1 MQRVAVFGM
10 GYVGCV
16 TAACLARDG
25 HQVIGV
31 DVDSQKIDRVNAG
44 DPPVSEPGLP
54 EILRSAIA
62 QGRLKATAN
71 LEAAVD
77 GSDLALVAVGTPSAD
92 SGAVNTTAVER
103 VVRSIGER
111 LRGSSRSYTV
121 VLRSTL
127 LPGILEDR
135 LIPILL
141 EASGRKLGD
150 ELRVCNN
157 PEFLRE
163 STAIRDYDQ
172 PPFIVVGADSER
184 DAEPVFDLYAG
195 IEAERIVTGTRAAA
209 MVKYVCNAFH
219 ALKVAFANEIGV
231 IAKSM
236 GADGH
241 DVMRLVCRDTKL
253 NISPAYMRPG
263 FAFGGSC
270 LPKDLRAL
278 TRHSEEHSLQL
289 PLLPAILESNEN
301 QLRRAVRL
309 IERSGTRKIGL
320 VGLSFKANTDD
331 LRESPL
337 VMLSEI
343 LLGKGFDLK
352 IYDPNIQVTRLVG
365 RNLAYVDQHLP
376 HLARLLTDSP
386 DELFRHGE
394 LLVLGTDVADGLDPQ
409 RVEASRVFDLRKDL
423 GRPASGVSEKR

>member
-25 HQVIGV
+25 NQVIGV
-31 DVDSQKIDRVNAG
+31 DVDAHKIDRVNAG

-54 EILRSAIA
+54 DILRAAVQS
-62 QGRLKATAN
+62 GKLRATTDLN
-71 LEAAVD
+71 AAVD
-77 GSDLALVAVGTPSAD
+77 ASDVALVAVGTPSAD
-92 SGAVNTTAVER
+92 SGAVNTVAVER

-111 LRGSSRSYTV
+111 LRQSNRPYTL

-127 LPGILEDR
+127 LPGILEER
-135 LIPILL
+135 LRPIAM
-141 EASGRKLGD
+141 EAAGPEAAKT
-150 ELRVCNN
+150 LRVCNN

-163 STAIRDYDQ
+163 SSAIKDYDQ
-172 PPFIVVGADSER
+172 PPFIVVGADQAA
-184 DAEPVFDLYAG
+184 DAEPVFDLYSG
-195 IEAERIVTGTRAAA
+195 IEAERIVTGTRTAA
-209 MVKYVCNAFH
+209 MVKYVCNSFH

-241 DVMRLVCRDTKL
+241 EVMRLVCRDTKL

-278 TRHSEEHSLQL
+278 MRHSEEHSLQL
-289 PLLPAILESNEN
+289 PLLPAILSSNEN

-309 IERSGTRKIGL
+309 IEKSGVRRIGL

-337 VMLSEI
+337 VMLAEI

-352 IYDPNIQVTRLVG
+352 IYDPNIQLTRLHG

-376 HLARLLTDSP
+376 HLARLLTDSTSQ
-386 DELFRHGE
+386 LFEHAE
-394 LLVLGTDVADGLDPQ
+394 LLVLGTDVADSLESGSVHAKRTL
-409 RVEASRVFDLRKDL
+409 DLRFDL
-423 GRPASGVSEKR
+423 GRPGACT